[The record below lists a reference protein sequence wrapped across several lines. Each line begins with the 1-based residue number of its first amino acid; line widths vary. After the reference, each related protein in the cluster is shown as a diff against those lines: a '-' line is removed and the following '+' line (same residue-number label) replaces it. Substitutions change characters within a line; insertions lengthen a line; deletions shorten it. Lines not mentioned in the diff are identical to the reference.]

1 MTSRSKGGK
10 LRSCISK
17 HRLFWRDS
25 AFLSF
30 GGEIYRKGWSL
41 FHSGL
46 NLCLNVCVCVHLVSV
61 AGMPWVT
68 KVISMFRPYTKQG
81 KGMAYLV
88 NFLKKVVDA
97 RCKQSTPAV
106 SEKQPTIL
114 CTYVRMYMY
123 VHTYIH
129 VCVRMSSLL
138 FHTLTPQFTLL
149 IVGPYPDHVC
159 TLACV
164 LCTCLFVSVNSLFM
178 SICLHI

>member
-1 MTSRSKGGK
+1 
-10 LRSCISK
+10 
-17 HRLFWRDS
+17 
-25 AFLSF
+25 
-30 GGEIYRKGWSL
+30 
-41 FHSGL
+41 
-46 NLCLNVCVCVHLVSV
+46 
-61 AGMPWVT
+61 MPWVT
-68 KVISMFRPYTKQG
+68 KVISMFQPYTKQG
-81 KGMAYLV
+81 QGMAYLI

-106 SEKQPTIL
+106 SEKQPTIV

-159 TLACV
+159 ILACV

-178 SICLHI
+178 PICLHIYRVLHICQSRYVSLHLLLPVLSPCLCACTCLRCHLWSVCPFVYIAPAVDASV